1 MDSIDEDIISA
12 IYSGTIRYSSLAKE
26 LGLPV
31 STVHFRVKR
40 LEREKIVKYYRGEID
55 WKKAGLSLTAFISIN
70 VDVDLL
76 KSLKKSQKQ
85 LLDELLGIT
94 YVKEGHIITGDADI
108 ILKVIARDSE
118 HLGKILLNSIDAKQ
132 GVVRTKTIIVL

>member
-12 IYSGTIRYSSLAKE
+12 IYSGTIRYSSLGKQ